1 MLTFF
6 GILME
11 KRKGKIMV
19 KTRSANETIKGYFYQ
34 FDTAILK
41 LLEEENEDAIIVVEG
56 VEDVDIE
63 KDNGSQFIQC
73 KYYEK
78 TSFNNG
84 LIKGPIREMYK
95 HFLVHRKDK
104 NFIYKIYG
112 FYKTTPVNFEKPD
125 VEKLMK
131 IFLEFDKYEVIEKDK
146 HYYQIKNKKGDV
158 VFCEQFSQNDVE
170 DFLDRLIIDINAE
183 SFESQ
188 LKSIFN
194 LIKKN
199 FSDCDTEEEA
209 NLIYCNALKIIKDLA
224 IQNDDVARKISKKE
238 FISRIPRKE
247 YYFEKWMFELYE
259 YDNYL
264 KNIHKANFKK
274 VSNVSKADRIFLL
287 DCKDENISDIKSVIH
302 KVIENFSRINHNF
315 CPYILLY
322 NIDNSLVKLKKKL
335 YSEKVYFKDGYPFKN
350 ASFEIL
356 DLLTPPTNHN
366 GIRVKIID
374 NKKDLNV
381 YLKEKTPRKLIFEF
395 YKENSEFQEIDEEFK
410 SFKIKSLNDVKK
422 II

>member
-1 MLTFF
+1 
-6 GILME
+6 ME

-125 VEKLMK
+125 VDKLMK

-146 HYYQIKNKKGDV
+146 HYEKN
-158 VFCEQFSQNDVE
+158 
-170 DFLDRLIIDINAE
+170 RL
-183 SFESQ
+183 
-188 LKSIFN
+188 
-194 LIKKN
+194 
-199 FSDCDTEEEA
+199 
-209 NLIYCNALKIIKDLA
+209 
-224 IQNDDVARKISKKE
+224 
-238 FISRIPRKE
+238 
-247 YYFEKWMFELYE
+247 
-259 YDNYL
+259 
-264 KNIHKANFKK
+264 
-274 VSNVSKADRIFLL
+274 
-287 DCKDENISDIKSVIH
+287 
-302 KVIENFSRINHNF
+302 
-315 CPYILLY
+315 
-322 NIDNSLVKLKKKL
+322 
-335 YSEKVYFKDGYPFKN
+335 
-350 ASFEIL
+350 
-356 DLLTPPTNHN
+356 
-366 GIRVKIID
+366 
-374 NKKDLNV
+374 
-381 YLKEKTPRKLIFEF
+381 
-395 YKENSEFQEIDEEFK
+395 
-410 SFKIKSLNDVKK
+410 
-422 II
+422 